1 MDAALTWFF
10 ELELDV
16 ETSTFRCMGC
26 IQYNV
31 VFIEIYKTQNKVH
44 PIPNYSVN
52 INRLPSLQPAV
63 WTHFIPSL
71 LLSADVQ
78 TFCSEK
84 ESLFVTLESFKERE
98 KPRPLPV
105 SPSATIQPTKQQI
118 PISMQSLL
126 SITPSASHASVMQ
139 SADRWFCCCS
149 WLSGQRYENCV
160 LLGSGDVECHLSQ

>member
-1 MDAALTWFF
+1 MLLSPGILLSNNKARLNWILKHLPFGVWAVD
-10 ELELDV
+10 
-16 ETSTFRCMGC
+16 
-26 IQYNV
+26 IHYNI

-63 WTHFIPSL
+63 CTYFIPSL

-98 KPRPLPV
+98 TTRPLPV

-118 PISMQSLL
+118 PISNAE
-126 SITPSASHASVMQ
+126 SALHHAAAPPTRVSCKVQ
-139 SADRWFCCCS
+139 IIG
-149 WLSGQRYENCV
+149 L
-160 LLGSGDVECHLSQ
+160 DVIHQYLEKTSY